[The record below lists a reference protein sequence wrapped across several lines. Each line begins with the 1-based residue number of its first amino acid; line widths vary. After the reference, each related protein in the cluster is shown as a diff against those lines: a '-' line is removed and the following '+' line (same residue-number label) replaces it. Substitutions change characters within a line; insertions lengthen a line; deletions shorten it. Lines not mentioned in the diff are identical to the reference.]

1 VTRVGERSAWARASL
16 GEPLASNRAARRR
29 LLKRVAEPLNQWRA
43 RSAVDPPRPIP
54 NRVVKHR
61 SAEGTGGMPAGRVG
75 PCAHLARRGAV
86 AARRA
91 HNPKVGGSNPPA
103 ATTSI
108 PGYEI
113 LRSHILVFFVGASGA
128 FPASDTAQRLVF
140 TWPMLQLI
148 PVIPSCSKRLD
159 AQTLTTAANPRRH
172 TQAWRRPSFSAA

>member
-1 VTRVGERSAWARASL
+1 MGEGFPGRTLGRATGARDAQ
-16 GEPLASNRAARRR
+16 
-29 LLKRVAEPLNQWRA
+29 LKRVAAPLNQWRA

-103 ATTSI
+103 ATISNTRI
-108 PGYEI
+108 
-113 LRSHILVFFVGASGA
+113 
-128 FPASDTAQRLVF
+128 
-140 TWPMLQLI
+140 
-148 PVIPSCSKRLD
+148 
-159 AQTLTTAANPRRH
+159 
-172 TQAWRRPSFSAA
+172 